1 MSLFEIA
8 ILAMGVAWAGGINL
22 YATSAIL
29 GILGASG
36 QLDLPDGMM
45 FVEHPAVI
53 VIAVA
58 FYVIEFIAD
67 KIPAV
72 DSVWD
77 GLHTFI
83 RIPAGALMAAGIMG
97 DVSTEAQ
104 ALAFV
109 GGGGLATIS
118 HSMKAG
124 TRAFINTSPEPFTNI
139 AASLGEDVL
148 VIAGLAMALLSP
160 TVFAAFLALFLI
172 LAIWIVPKI
181 FRGIRKVFRFIFG
194 KADVEE
200 GEDQSVGQSSQSIK
214 KVEDEC
220 FEGNSKKLGHHTDE
234 N

>member
-53 VIAVA
+53 VIAVV
-58 FYVIEFIAD
+58 FYVIEFIVD

-124 TRAFINTSPEPFTNI
+124 TRAILNSSPEPFTNI

-160 TVFAAFLALFLI
+160 AAFAVFLALFLI

-181 FRGIRKVFRFIFG
+181 FRCIRKVFRFIFR
-194 KADVEE
+194 KDDVEK
-200 GEDQSVGQSSQSIK
+200 GQDQSVGQSSQSTK
-214 KVEDEC
+214 K
-220 FEGNSKKLGHHTDE
+220 
-234 N
+234 

>member
-1 MSLFEIA
+1 MSLFEISV
-8 ILAMGVAWAGGINL
+8 LAMGVAWAGGINL
-22 YATSAIL
+22 YATLAIL

-36 QLDLPDGMM
+36 QLDLPDGIMV
-45 FVEHPAVI
+45 VEHPAVI
-53 VIAVA
+53 VIAVI

-83 RIPAGALMAAGIMG
+83 RIPAGALMAAGMMG

-124 TRAFINTSPEPFTNI
+124 TRAIINTSPEPFTNI

-148 VIAGLAMALLSP
+148 VIAGLAMALLNP
-160 TVFAAFLALFLI
+160 AVFAAFLALFLI
-172 LAIWIVPKI
+172 LAIWVVPKI

-194 KADVEE
+194 KKDVEKDR
-200 GEDQSVGQSSQSIK
+200 DQAFEQIFQATGKLKDESLAGKPK
-214 KVEDEC
+214 KIDR
-220 FEGNSKKLGHHTDE
+220 NND
-234 N
+234 

>member
-1 MSLFEIA
+1 MSLFEIV

-22 YATSAIL
+22 YVTLAIL

-36 QLDLPDGMM
+36 QLDLPETIMI
-45 FVEHPAVI
+45 VEHPAVI
-53 VIAVA
+53 VIAVVL
-58 FYVIEFIAD
+58 YVIEFIAD

-83 RIPAGALMAAGIMG
+83 RIPAGAMMAAGIMG

-124 TRAFINTSPEPFTNI
+124 TRAILNTSPEPFTNI
-139 AASLGEDVL
+139 AASLGEDIL

-181 FRGIRKVFRFIFG
+181 FRGIRKVFGFICG
-194 KADVEE
+194 KTDAEKDRDHLSQATEQI
-200 GEDQSVGQSSQSIK
+200 EDK
-214 KVEDEC
+214 NFTERT
-220 FEGNSKKLGHHTDE
+220 KKLGHRID
-234 N
+234 

>member
-1 MSLFEIA
+1 MSLFEIV

-22 YATSAIL
+22 YATLAVL

-36 QLDLPDGMM
+36 QLDLPDGINV
-45 FVEHPAVI
+45 VEHPAVI
-53 VIAVA
+53 VIAVV

-83 RIPAGALMAAGIMG
+83 RIPAGALMAAGLLG

-104 ALAFV
+104 AMAFV

-124 TRAFINTSPEPFTNI
+124 TRAILNTSPEPFTNI

-148 VIAGLAMALLSP
+148 VFVGLATALLSP

-194 KADVEE
+194 KTET
-200 GEDQSVGQSSQSIK
+200 K
-214 KVEDEC
+214 KDGDDPFDRPSETREKLEDES
-220 FEGNSKKLGHHTDE
+220 FSRETKKLGHHTE
-234 N
+234 

>member
-1 MSLFEIA
+1 MSLFEIV

-22 YATSAIL
+22 YATLAIL

-36 QLDLPDGMM
+36 QLALPTAMDI
-45 FVEHPAVI
+45 VEHPAVI
-53 VIAVA
+53 VIAII

-77 GLHTFI
+77 GIHTFI
-83 RIPAGALMAAGIMG
+83 RIPAGAMMAAGLLG
-97 DVSTEAQ
+97 DISPEAQ
-104 ALAFV
+104 AMAFV

-124 TRAFINTSPEPFTNI
+124 TRAILNTSPEAFTNI
-139 AASLGEDVL
+139 AVSLGEDVL
-148 VIAGLAMALLSP
+148 VIVGLATALLSP
-160 TVFAAFLALFLI
+160 AVFAAFLALFLI

-194 KADVEE
+194 KSDNGNDRA
-200 GEDQSVGQSSQSIK
+200 QSHEQTLSASEQL
-214 KVEDEC
+214 EDES
-220 FEGNSKKLGHHTDE
+220 FVGEAKKLGHRKD
-234 N
+234 

>member
-1 MSLFEIA
+1 MSLFEIV

-22 YATSAIL
+22 YATLAVL

-36 QLDLPDGMM
+36 QLDLPDGMNV
-45 FVEHPAVI
+45 VEHPAVI
-53 VIAVA
+53 VIAVV

-83 RIPAGALMAAGIMG
+83 RIPAGALMAAGLLG

-104 ALAFV
+104 AMAFV

-124 TRAFINTSPEPFTNI
+124 TRAILNTSPEPFTNI

-148 VIAGLAMALLSP
+148 VFVGLATALLSP

-194 KADVEE
+194 KTD
-200 GEDQSVGQSSQSIK
+200 IK
-214 KVEDEC
+214 KDGDDPFDRPSEIREKPEDES
-220 FEGNSKKLGHHTDE
+220 FSRETKKLGHHTE
-234 N
+234 

>member
-22 YATSAIL
+22 YATLAIL

-36 QLDLPDGMM
+36 QLDLPDTMM

-53 VIAVA
+53 VIAVI
-58 FYVIEFIAD
+58 FYVVEFIAD

-72 DSVWD
+72 DSIWD

-97 DVSTEAQ
+97 DVSSEAQ
-104 ALAFV
+104 ALAFI

-124 TRAFINTSPEPFTNI
+124 TRAILNTSPEPFTNI

-160 TVFAAFLALFLI
+160 AVFAAFLALFLI

-194 KADVEE
+194 KTDVEKE
-200 GEDQSVGQSSQSIK
+200 RGPLSQTREQL
-214 KVEDEC
+214 EDES
-220 FEGNSKKLGHHTDE
+220 FTEHTKKLGHRPD
-234 N
+234 